1 MAEGSGYL
9 PDVTDYFESEH
20 TQDIDIGS
28 FDNEYLA
35 TCVRFAQ
42 SHGIFPTP
50 QGSQVDK
57 SFLQGNH
64 SALPQPLNQDQG
76 TFFDPH
82 NLDPNLVDDAYQD
95 PWISNTSPTPY
106 DNQGNDGNNDDP

>member
-9 PDVTDYFESEH
+9 PDVTDSFES
-20 TQDIDIGS
+20 DSIDIGS
-28 FDNEYLA
+28 FDIEYLT

-50 QGSQVDK
+50 QGHQHDST
-57 SFLQGNH
+57 FLHGSP

-76 TFFDPH
+76 TSFDPQ
-82 NLDPNLVDDAYQD
+82 NLDPNLV
-95 PWISNTSPTPY
+95 PLISNTSTSRF
-106 DNQGNDGNNDDP
+106 DTQGNDGNNDDP

>member
-1 MAEGSGYL
+1 MAERSGYL
-9 PDVTDYFESEH
+9 RDVTDYFESDS

-28 FDNEYLA
+28 FDIEYLA

-50 QGSQVDK
+50 QGHQHDST
-57 SFLQGNH
+57 FLHGST

-76 TFFDPH
+76 TFFDPQ
-82 NLDPNLVDDAYQD
+82 NLDPNLVGNAYQD
-95 PWISNTSPTPY
+95 PLISNTSASPFES
-106 DNQGNDGNNDDP
+106 QGNDGNDDDL